1 MNRIVQMRE
10 NLVAVG
16 WLLLLLAIP
25 VYLLAI
31 SRSPRLSGTSI
42 ELGFYIWGLCLMVF
56 GSLVCAAFG
65 TGRRRVLLAVAS
77 LIVAYLWISYTGM
90 EIMRR

>member
-31 SRSPRLSGTSI
+31 SRSPHLSGTSI
-42 ELGFYIWGLCLMVF
+42 ELGFYIWGLCFMVF
-56 GSLVCAAFG
+56 GSLACTAFA

-77 LIVAYLWISYTGM
+77 LIVGYLWISYMGM